1 MQTEKIVDGELVDEV
16 EETSDYEAGSFEHS
30 MQKLS
35 GVLVDAAVDGFKN
48 PETVAKALGA
58 LVEVAVDTVHFVSEQ
73 ETKREEIRAKRDIAI
88 EKINKTSELI
98 RIYLDKTFDERK
110 DIFNKQFEVVDEA
123 LRTSNTQM
131 LSLGLNSINQLASQS
146 PFKNLADINQVQAAL
161 MDENTEWDI

>member
-16 EETSDYEAGSFEHS
+16 EETSEYEAGSFEHS

-35 GVLVDAAVDGFKN
+35 GAISNASVDGFKN
-48 PETVAKALGA
+48 AETVARALTS
-58 LVEVAVDTVHFVSEQ
+58 LVEVAADTIKYVSKQ

-123 LRTSNTQM
+123 LRTGNTQM